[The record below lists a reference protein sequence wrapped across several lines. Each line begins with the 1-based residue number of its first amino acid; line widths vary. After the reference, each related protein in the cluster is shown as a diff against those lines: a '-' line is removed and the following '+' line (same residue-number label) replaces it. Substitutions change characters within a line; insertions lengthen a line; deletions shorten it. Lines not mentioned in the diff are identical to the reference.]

1 MKKQKFYWQPEL
13 ASTIIYWS
21 CTFCILFI
29 SLILALENNG
39 PYLISNLVM
48 VPFFVFA
55 YLGIA
60 RSFNMTETSLIV
72 RDVLWFRK
80 KALPF
85 SQIEKV
91 TYNEKSIEIFSSEF
105 KEGSKVFLMK
115 KKTIPLF
122 LEALKVKKPELKVAE
137 DHSLGLHK
145 KEEKTRVSHKSKR
158 LVTHSQNLK
167 RIS

>member
-60 RSFNMTETSLIV
+60 RSFNLTETSLIV

-80 KALPF
+80 KALPL

-122 LEALKVKKPELKVAE
+122 LEQKIILWAFIKK
-137 DHSLGLHK
+137 K
-145 KEEKTRVSHKSKR
+145 KKTRVSHKSKR

-167 RIS
+167 IIS

>member
-80 KALPF
+80 KALPL

-91 TYNEKSIEIFSSEF
+91 TYNEKA
-105 KEGSKVFLMK
+105 SKFF
-115 KKTIPLF
+115 P
-122 LEALKVKKPELKVAE
+122 
-137 DHSLGLHK
+137 
-145 KEEKTRVSHKSKR
+145 
-158 LVTHSQNLK
+158 QNLRK
-167 RIS
+167 AQKSF

>member
-80 KALPF
+80 KALPL

-91 TYNEKSIEIFSSEF
+91 TYNEKRIEIFSSEF
-105 KEGSKVFLMK
+105 K
-115 KKTIPLF
+115 
-122 LEALKVKKPELKVAE
+122 
-137 DHSLGLHK
+137 
-145 KEEKTRVSHKSKR
+145 
-158 LVTHSQNLK
+158 
-167 RIS
+167 

>member
-80 KALPF
+80 KALPL

-122 LEALKVKKPELKVAE
+122 LEALKVKKPELKKIILWAFI
-137 DHSLGLHK
+137 K
-145 KEEKTRVSHKSKR
+145 KKKKTRVSHKSKR

>member
-1 MKKQKFYWQPEL
+1 
-13 ASTIIYWS
+13 
-21 CTFCILFI
+21 
-29 SLILALENNG
+29 
-39 PYLISNLVM
+39 
-48 VPFFVFA
+48 PFFVFA

-80 KALPF
+80 KALPL

-145 KEEKTRVSHKSKR
+145 KEEKNKSE
-158 LVTHSQNLK
+158 S
-167 RIS
+167 

>member
-80 KALPF
+80 KALPL

-122 LEALKVKKPELKVAE
+122 LEALKIKKPELKVAE
-137 DHSLGLHK
+137 DNSLGLHK
-145 KEEKTRVSHKSKR
+145 KEEKNKSE
-158 LVTHSQNLK
+158 S
-167 RIS
+167 